1 MLKLYDSSTMSFIT
15 KGFLAREVSDM
26 PVWAGLVFVGLLIRT
41 IFGAAIV
48 AAIVFLFWKIG
59 KLADAY
65 AEKIKAK

>member
-1 MLKLYDSSTMSFIT
+1 MSFIM
-15 KGFLAREVSDM
+15 KAFLAREVSNM
-26 PVWAGLVFVGLLIRT
+26 PVGAGLVFVGLLIRT

-65 AEKIKAK
+65 AERIKAK